1 MFERKQ
7 IYRQCILT
15 LNSRVLQWKSASSVA
30 LSIKIHRH
38 ITVFIWKRWLIC
50 AYFSLDSDE
59 MTSHLRKQYYW
70 WRTFIFS
77 WMQWF
82 EIKMSYDQ
90 FVYFKHTT
98 FWFTKPLMDW
108 SRVDYL
114 WIIVRFLSAVCHSDG
129 THSLQRIHWWERDLM
144 LNLKKNLK
152 NSSTSWMPWGW
163 VHCQQIYIFGWN
175 VPLNVVFHFNIWA
188 SYLCM
193 FDLHEQGSHGRF
205 ADAIALFSPPFR
217 GVRRWSGGFVWRDM
231 LHRRRCSSCLQQQQ
245 QKSTFNPAILILQC
259 CAALL
264 YCVECYHISLIILQ
278 IMNLI

>member
-1 MFERKQ
+1 M
-7 IYRQCILT
+7 
-15 LNSRVLQWKSASSVA
+15 SSSEKVHPLL
-30 LSIKIHRH
+30 LSHIKVHRH
-38 ITVFIWKRWLIC
+38 ITVFIWKWWLIC

-114 WIIVRFLSAVCHSDG
+114 WIIVRFLSDVCHSDG
-129 THSLQRIHWWERDLM
+129 THSLQRIHWWGRDLM

-152 NSSTSWMPWGW
+152 NSSTSWMPWT
-163 VHCQQIYIFGWN
+163 FSAN
-175 VPLNVVFHFNIWA
+175 LHFW
-188 SYLCM
+188 LK
-193 FDLHEQGSHGRF
+193 
-205 ADAIALFSPPFR
+205 
-217 GVRRWSGGFVWRDM
+217 
-231 LHRRRCSSCLQQQQ
+231 CSFKCG
-245 QKSTFNPAILILQC
+245 
-259 CAALL
+259 
-264 YCVECYHISLIILQ
+264 ISF
-278 IMNLI
+278 